1 MGSRLNEAAGW
12 RGRFF
17 LDPGWMLYV
26 GPVGATSPHAHH
38 AIQIVIGVK
47 TRLSLMID
55 GDRAQVDSV
64 VIPADTPHAFEA
76 PAAHAVMLYV
86 GPETRDGRRLSTL
99 VHGGAPSTWAA
110 AAAPLRDAEMDEPR
124 TIDDARRYCRRVI
137 ELLVG
142 SVETVRPWPPA
153 VRRLVALLPG
163 RLSDDVKL
171 PALAAE
177 VGVSASRLSHL
188 VTEHL
193 GIPFRPYLRWLRLLR
208 AAAAIARGRSI
219 TEAAF
224 EAGFA
229 DGPHLTRSFREMFGV
244 TPSDVAAHAT
254 WHLDATLAG
263 VP

>member
-1 MGSRLNEAAGW
+1 MI
-12 RGRFF
+12 
-17 LDPGWMLYV
+17 YI

-38 AIQIVIGVK
+38 AIQIVTRTE
-47 TRLSLMID
+47 TRLSLTGA
-55 GDRAQVDSV
+55 GDRAVVDSV
-64 VIPADTPHAFEA
+64 VIPADTQHALDA

-99 VHGGAPSTWAA
+99 VHGGSPSTWAA
-110 AAAPLRDAEMDEPR
+110 AAAPLRDAALDEPQ

-142 SVETVRPWPPA
+142 SVEIVRPWPPA
-153 VRRLVALLPG
+153 VQRLVARLPA

-208 AAAAIARGRSI
+208 AAAAIARGRTI
-219 TEAAF
+219 TDAAF

-229 DGPHLTRSFREMFGV
+229 DGPHLTRAFREMFGV
-244 TPSDVAAHAT
+244 APSEVATYAT
-254 WHLDATLAG
+254 WHLDPTLVGAL
-263 VP
+263 

>member
-1 MGSRLNEAAGW
+1 MDDAAGW

-38 AIQIVIGVK
+38 AIQIVIRAK
-47 TRLSLMID
+47 TRLALTGD
-55 GDRAQVDSV
+55 VDRAVVDSV
-64 VIPADTPHAFEA
+64 VIPADTRHAVDA

-86 GPETRDGRRLSTL
+86 GPETREGRKLSTL
-99 VHGGAPSTWAA
+99 VHGGSPTTWAA
-110 AAAPLRDAEMDEPR
+110 AAAPLRVAALGDPQ
-124 TIDDARRYCRRVI
+124 TIDDARTYCRRVI

-153 VRRLVALLPG
+153 VQRLVALLPA

-171 PALAAE
+171 PALADE
-177 VGVSASRLSHL
+177 LGVSASRLSHL

-208 AAAAIARGRSI
+208 AAAAIARGRTI

-263 VP
+263 AS